1 LPQDRHPEKKN
12 VPVGTQVEETNKK
25 FEFGRQTPKYKKEE
39 REKGSS
45 FRQSVLTGGGKGHL
59 LSLPSGCTSKQ

>member
-12 VPVGTQVEETNKK
+12 VPVGTQVEETKK
-25 FEFGRQTPKYKKEE
+25 EFEFGRQTPKHKKEE

-45 FRQSVLTGGGKGHL
+45 FRQSVLPAGKKGHL
-59 LSLPSGCTSKQ
+59 LSWPSG